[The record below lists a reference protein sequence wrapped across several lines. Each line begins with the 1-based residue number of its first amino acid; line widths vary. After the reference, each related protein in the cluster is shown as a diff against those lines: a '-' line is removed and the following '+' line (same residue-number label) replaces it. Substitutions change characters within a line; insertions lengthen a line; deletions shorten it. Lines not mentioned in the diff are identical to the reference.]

1 MAGVDLRTE
10 ADCEAAFN
18 HIDEVV
24 GLKYLKVGSL
34 STGILINLVESAS
47 GTSQDQATMQRDRVS
62 SGGHRCQSALG
73 AITL

>member
-24 GLKYLKVGSL
+24 GLKYLKVGPFSP
-34 STGILINLVESAS
+34 GILINLAASAS
-47 GTSQDQATMQRDRVS
+47 GTSQDQASMQNHPVS
-62 SGGHRCQSALG
+62 SGGQSALG
-73 AITL
+73 GSALM